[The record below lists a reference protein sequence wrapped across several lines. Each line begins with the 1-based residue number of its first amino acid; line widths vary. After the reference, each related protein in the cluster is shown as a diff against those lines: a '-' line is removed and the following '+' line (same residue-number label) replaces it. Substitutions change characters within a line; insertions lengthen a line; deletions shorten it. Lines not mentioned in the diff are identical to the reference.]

1 LRFSP
6 KYPEEHRD
14 KRERD
19 RFQVE
24 FNPEER
30 ALMNEARI
38 RIMQPKDA
46 TAIKQL
52 AFLGYFAISNHDKF
66 MRYFQTVF
74 LGNFRRSKRLGLD
87 TKTEI
92 ESKFRLKSLDKGGE
106 LPPGGVPSEP

>member
-1 LRFSP
+1 MRFER
-6 KYPEEHRD
+6 KYNEEFRD
-14 KRERD
+14 KRDRD

-52 AFLGYFAISNHDKF
+52 AFLGYFAISNQDKF
-66 MRYFQTVF
+66 MHYFQTVF
-74 LGNFRRSKRLGLD
+74 LGNFRRSKRMGLD

-92 ESKFRLKSLDKGGE
+92 EGKFRLKSLDKGGK
-106 LPPGGVPSEP
+106 LPSGGVPSE